1 MTFRASGSTT
11 NMNTTCCST
20 ASVQRHRLTVES
32 TRQLP
37 VLGTHLSMMQHPNA
51 GYVGEALS
59 DGIACMPNVRMD
71 RRTRLGRGRFDL
83 ALQCCQIHRMNSDDV
98 GTLAKVEVL
107 ADVEDVVH
115 ALMESHEAK
124 RILWF
129 PSELLAAP
137 PDTDP
142 DRHVHDLRERASGI
156 SLPAR
161 VALALNLLTEEG
173 LPHFHRLLAVYLGS
187 DSFWSKWTNLWTA
200 EEDRHGAVLHDYSRD
215 SRILDNPVL
224 ERMQFEYL
232 KAGFEP
238 AWDKDPY
245 RVFVYTTLQE
255 RATQVSHANTGK
267 LAGEY
272 EPTIGFVLQ
281 NVAKEEA
288 RHYTFYRNV
297 FKEVLVRDP
306 NGALTSAAEIMP
318 SIDMPGV
325 SMPHFREMADV
336 VRRAGIYG
344 PRDYLKIVEEQIRFW
359 EIDALE
365 GLDESGKRAQEKI
378 LGIPARL
385 ERVANVLETRSRNKT
400 FSFDVAFARE
410 FEMP

>member
-1 MTFRASGSTT
+1 MIT
-11 NMNTTCCST
+11 
-20 ASVQRHRLTVES
+20 
-32 TRQLP
+32 P
-37 VLGTHLSMMQHPNA
+37 
-51 GYVGEALS
+51 EAE
-59 DGIACMPNVRMD
+59 
-71 RRTRLGRGRFDL
+71 
-83 ALQCCQIHRMNSDDV
+83 
-98 GTLAKVEVL
+98 TLAKVEVL
-107 ADVEDVVH
+107 ADLEPVVH
-115 ALMESHEAK
+115 DLMEAHEAK

-129 PSELLAAP
+129 PSELLAPA

-142 DRHVHDLRERASGI
+142 DHYIQALRARAKGI
-156 SLPAR
+156 SMPGR

-187 DSFWSKWTNLWTA
+187 DSFWSRWTNLWTA
-200 EEDRHGAVLHDYSRD
+200 EEDRHGAVLHDYTRD

-267 LAGEY
+267 LASEY
-272 EPTIGFVLQ
+272 EPTIGVVLA

-288 RHYTFYRNV
+288 RHYAFYRAI
-297 FKEVLVRDP
+297 FAEVLQRDP
-306 NGALTSAAEIMP
+306 NNALASAAAVMP

-325 SMPHFREMADV
+325 NMPHFREMADV
-336 VRRAGIYG
+336 IRRAGIYG

-359 EIDALE
+359 ALDAID
-365 GLDESGKRAQEKI
+365 GLNDVGKKAQERI

-385 ERVANVLETRSRNKT
+385 ERVADAMESRSRSKT
-400 FSFDVAFARE
+400 FSFAVAFANE
-410 FEMP
+410 FAME

>member
-1 MTFRASGSTT
+1 MAFLLDDPPYHA
-11 NMNTTCCST
+11 
-20 ASVQRHRLTVES
+20 Q
-32 TRQLP
+32 
-37 VLGTHLSMMQHPNA
+37 
-51 GYVGEALS
+51 
-59 DGIACMPNVRMD
+59 I
-71 RRTRLGRGRFDL
+71 DL
-83 ALQCCQIHRMNSDDV
+83 MINSQTE
-98 GTLAKVEVL
+98 TLARVEVL
-107 ADVEDVVH
+107 ADLEGVVH
-115 ALMESHEAK
+115 QLMEAHEAK

-129 PSELLAAP
+129 PSELLSPP

-142 DRHVHDLRERASGI
+142 DRHVRELRERAEGI

-173 LPHFHRLLAVYLGS
+173 LPHFHRLLAAYLGA

-267 LAGEY
+267 LASQY
-272 EPTIGFVLQ
+272 EPTIGTVLS

-288 RHYTFYRNV
+288 RHYTFYRTV
-297 FKEVLVRDP
+297 FSEVLKRDP
-306 NGALTSAAEIMP
+306 NRALASAAEVMP
-318 SIDMPGV
+318 AIDMPGV
-325 SMPHFREMADV
+325 NMPHFREMADV
-336 VRRAGIYG
+336 IRRAGIYG

-359 EIDALE
+359 AIETIA
-365 GLDESGKRAQEKI
+365 GLDEIGKRAQEKI
-378 LGIPARL
+378 LAVPKRL
-385 ERVANVLETRSRNKT
+385 ERVADMMETRSRAKT
-400 FSFDVAFARE
+400 FSFSVAFARE
-410 FEMP
+410 FSMT

>member
-1 MTFRASGSTT
+1 MIT
-11 NMNTTCCST
+11 
-20 ASVQRHRLTVES
+20 
-32 TRQLP
+32 P
-37 VLGTHLSMMQHPNA
+37 
-51 GYVGEALS
+51 EA
-59 DGIACMPNVRMD
+59 D
-71 RRTRLGRGRFDL
+71 
-83 ALQCCQIHRMNSDDV
+83 
-98 GTLAKVEVL
+98 TLAKVEVL
-107 ADVEDVVH
+107 GDLEEVVH
-115 ALMESHEAK
+115 ELMVTHEAK

-129 PSELLAAP
+129 PSELLAPP
-137 PDTDP
+137 PDEDP
-142 DRHVHDLRERASGI
+142 DRHVKELRERAEGI

-215 SRILDNPVL
+215 SKVLDSPIL

-267 LAGEY
+267 LASEY
-272 EPTIGFVLQ
+272 EPTIGTVLA

-288 RHYTFYRNV
+288 RHYTFYRTV
-297 FKEVLVRDP
+297 FKGVLARDP
-306 NGALTSAAEIMP
+306 NGALSSAAEIMP

-325 SMPHFREMADV
+325 NMPHFREMGDV
-336 VRRAGIYG
+336 IRRAGIYG
-344 PRDYLKIVEEQIRFW
+344 PRDYLKIVEEQINFW
-359 EIDALE
+359 AIASIE
-365 GLDESGKRAQEKI
+365 GLNEVGKRAQEKI
-378 LGIPARL
+378 LGIPKRL
-385 ERVANVLETRSRNKT
+385 ERVADAMETRSRAKT
-400 FSFDVAFARE
+400 FSFAVAFARE
-410 FEMP
+410 FSMT